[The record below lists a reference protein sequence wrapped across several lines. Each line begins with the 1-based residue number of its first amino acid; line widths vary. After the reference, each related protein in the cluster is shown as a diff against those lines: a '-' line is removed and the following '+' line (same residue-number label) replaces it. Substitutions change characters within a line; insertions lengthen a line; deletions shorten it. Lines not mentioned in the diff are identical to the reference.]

1 MWDLAARSQSL
12 YPPLHLL
19 KNEKVRKESY
29 QFTNSQS
36 SHYQNFS
43 ESDHRK
49 KRDEKTERKDDR
61 NSSMGSLEEFLE
73 QFIEKSP
80 NKK

>member
-1 MWDLAARSQSL
+1 MAALQFVI
-12 YPPLHLL
+12 
-19 KNEKVRKESY
+19 KVI
-29 QFTNSQS
+29 
-36 SHYQNFS
+36 
-43 ESDHRK
+43 DG
-49 KRDEKTERKDDR
+49 EKTERKDDR